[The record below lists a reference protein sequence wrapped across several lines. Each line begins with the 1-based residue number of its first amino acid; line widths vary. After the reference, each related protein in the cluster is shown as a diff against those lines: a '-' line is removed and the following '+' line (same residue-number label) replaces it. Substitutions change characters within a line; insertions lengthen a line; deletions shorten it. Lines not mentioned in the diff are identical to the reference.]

1 LFDFP
6 TLSSKPKHQEGQMK
20 YTIKPAVVNNLFDD
34 QTYATILRFMD
45 DWLPTVRLDSDRAEP
60 DSPNKFGRRYG
71 HNVGFFVNIHH
82 QLTDYASDLFGEK
95 VKPSYVF
102 LSLYDKG
109 GQCPLHIDRPQCR
122 YTIDYLI
129 RQEQPDPW
137 PIAIGPQMTDKQVA
151 KIGASHPQTPDERQA
166 VIDAVDW
173 TVCNLQPNDA
183 VCYSGTNAWHY
194 RPEPSKGTA
203 DLAFFHF
210 VPEGFRGTLA

>member
-1 LFDFP
+1 MTYKTKPLVVTDLFDAN
-6 TLSSKPKHQEGQMK
+6 TYK
-20 YTIKPAVVNNLFDD
+20 TI
-34 QTYATILRFMD
+34 IRFMD
-45 DWLPTVRLDSDRAEP
+45 DWLPTVRLDSDRQQP
-60 DSPNKFGRRYG
+60 DSPNKFGRRYA

-82 QLTDYASDLFGEK
+82 QLTDYASELFGEK

-129 RQEQPDPW
+129 RQEQAEPW
-137 PIAIGPQMTDKQVA
+137 PICIGPQMSNKEVA
-151 KIGASHPQTPDERQA
+151 KISQSHPTTDEDRQA
-166 VIDAVDW
+166 VIDSVDW
-173 TVCNLQPNDA
+173 TTSLLNPNDA

-194 RPEPSKGTA
+194 RPTASAGTA

-210 VPEGFRGTLA
+210 VPWGYRGSLD